1 MHLSVLDKILNDEAL
16 TDTFA
21 YIDNVT
27 ICGRTQEEHDKNLAT
42 FLEVCKKYNITL
54 NDSKSII
61 SATSITLLG
70 FTVCNNQISPDYD
83 RLRPLLE
90 MPPTSLKSQ
99 RRMVGMFSYY
109 SKVVKNFS
117 DKIMLLNRNTV
128 FPIPP
133 EVAKALDILKN
144 DLKDAMLVSIDP
156 MIPFVVETDAS
167 DFCVAATL
175 NQNGR
180 PVAFFSRTLNQ
191 NEIRHPPVEK
201 EATAII
207 EAVRN
212 WIHFLLGKR
221 FHIVTDQK
229 CVSYMYDNSRR
240 SKIKNDKIN
249 RWRVELS
256 QFKFEIS
263 YRPGKENYAADTFS
277 RIAAI
282 THPLE
287 ELRDLHEK
295 SCHPGIT

>member
-1 MHLSVLDKILNDEAL
+1 MAVDYSNTVNLFTELDAYPLPNICDMITEISQYTVFSTLDLKSAYYQVPINPDDRKYTAFEADGNLYQFKRLPFGVTNGVSAFQCTIDKILNDEAL

-27 ICGRTQEEHDKNLAT
+27 ICGRTQEEHDKNLAK
-42 FLEVCKKYNITL
+42 FLEVCKKYITL

-90 MPPTSLKSQ
+90 MPPPTSLKSQ

-109 SKVVKNFS
+109 SKFIKNFS

-144 DLKDAMLVSIDP
+144 DSKDAMLVSIDP

-167 DFCVAATL
+167 DFCVATTL
-175 NQNGR
+175 NHNGK
-180 PVAFFSRTLNQ
+180 PVAFFS
-191 NEIRHPPVEK
+191 
-201 EATAII
+201 
-207 EAVRN
+207 
-212 WIHFLLGKR
+212 
-221 FHIVTDQK
+221 
-229 CVSYMYDNSRR
+229 
-240 SKIKNDKIN
+240 
-249 RWRVELS
+249 
-256 QFKFEIS
+256 
-263 YRPGKENYAADTFS
+263 
-277 RIAAI
+277 
-282 THPLE
+282 
-287 ELRDLHEK
+287 
-295 SCHPGIT
+295 